1 MKLITKIKR
10 LFRIDKYYKPKY
22 KSICNITKIKDEN
35 FTDKISFKS
44 DKIKIIGVYNET
56 DNA

>member
-1 MKLITKIKR
+1 MKLITKIRK
-10 LFRIDKYYKPKY
+10 LLRIDKYYKPKY

-44 DKIKIIGVYNET
+44 GKIKIIGEYDEAN
-56 DNA
+56 N